1 MDFFLLPNSIPLYGY
16 TVFYLSIHLHFGC
29 FKLVA
34 IRKTPAV
41 NIQVY
46 FSTWIPSYN
55 DLNLIIVYYLLTCF
69 VVVIQSLSHV
79 QLFVTLWTAAYQ
91 ASLSITISLNLLTL
105 VSIESLMPSNHLLLY
120 CPLLLLPSVF
130 STIKVFLKGSALHFT
145 CPKYWRLSFS
155 ISSTSEYSGLISFMI
170 DYFDLLS
177 VQVTVKSLLQHC
189 SSKASILWHS
199 ASLWHKSQIHT
210 WTLDKPYLWL
220 YGPLSEKWSF
230 CFLICCLGWS

>member
-1 MDFFLLPNSIPLYGY
+1 M
-16 TVFYLSIHLHFGC
+16 
-29 FKLVA
+29 
-34 IRKTPAV
+34 
-41 NIQVY
+41 
-46 FSTWIPSYN
+46 
-55 DLNLIIVYYLLTCF
+55 YYLLTCF

-210 WTLDKPYLWL
+210 
-220 YGPLSEKWSF
+220 
-230 CFLICCLGWS
+230 